1 MIYRAHPKQIEF
13 HKSLARIR
21 GAFAGK
27 RGGKTEAGAVE
38 AIIRLS
44 QKPDDYDDSIDPWLL
59 VIIAPTTD
67 MLRRLSMSKFLA
79 YAKPFI
85 SIDRDYNKSVMEGQ
99 WPNGAKFIGISGDK
113 PSRLEGV
120 KASCG
125 IWIDEVFQID
135 EQLYIE
141 SLARISD
148 SGGKLWVTGS
158 LGTQYVNPK
167 SHWAYKHFKETPQEN
182 SALFEWTTAE
192 NPYFPRDELDRLRNT
207 LDPRTYKAMFEIDW
221 NIPATNRVFDTFDE
235 FNIGTNTYNKD
246 LPVYVSMDF
255 GWNDPTAV
263 LFIQHDPRTDKVYV
277 IDEIV
282 RTKTLLSDIV
292 KLMRQKPYPIA
303 AYYCDSAGNQTREQ
317 TARSNVRIMRED
329 FGINFKWRS
338 TPIVTGIT
346 LMRTYIKNAK
356 GEQKLIIDQNCKHL
370 LEELTN
376 YKYIERNQTVTDT
389 PEDKNNHSVDALRY
403 WFVNYIKDK
412 NMGATMKELDRW
424 DILSW

>member
-1 MIYRAHPKQIEF
+1 MARLFMGLVPIDLNELRASKHI
-13 HKSLARIR
+13 
-21 GAFAGK
+21 
-27 RGGKTEAGAVE
+27 GGG
-38 AIIRLS
+38 
-44 QKPDDYDDSIDPWLL
+44 
-59 VIIAPTTD
+59 
-67 MLRRLSMSKFLA
+67 F
-79 YAKPFI
+79 
-85 SIDRDYNKSVMEGQ
+85 
-99 WPNGAKFIGISGDK
+99 
-113 PSRLEGV
+113 
-120 KASCG
+120 
-125 IWIDEVFQID
+125 DEVFQMPQ
-135 EQLYIE
+135 EVYLE
-141 SLARISD
+141 MKARTSD
-148 SGGKLWVTGS
+148 TQGYLWLTGS
-158 LGTQYVNPK
+158 LGVQYVNPK
-167 SHWAYKHFKETPQEN
+167 SHWAYKTFKENPMPNTSIYEISTADNPHFPKEELA
-182 SALFEWTTAE
+182 ALQ
-192 NPYFPRDELDRLRNT
+192 NT

-346 LMRTYIKNAK
+346 LMRTYIKNAR